1 VTLLVGLLVW
11 LLLVALIANIVR
23 RLPWLP
29 GLVVAVGLGLALW
42 YLWRSP
48 LVGEVELLGRTIDL
62 ARSNSFLGFTL
73 VLSPVGRGA
82 VFILFIW
89 GALFAL
95 ATTWTNA
102 DRVLFPTIPLILA
115 ALVLALSS
123 QPLLWASLWL
133 VVAVILMAF
142 AAQGAT
148 PRLARAALRTLLA
161 PTLAFPLFLFAAWV
175 LNQPALAATDPALW
189 ATAWRA
195 LVIALVILLTPVPLH
210 GWISGLGEI
219 APPFAAA
226 FIVGVWQITVYALAR
241 QILLAYPDMVQ
252 YADPGRLLPILA
264 IIQMVWAGFFG
275 LSSRRLGQ
283 FWGYLLLWDYGA
295 FLLLWSLSGES
306 GTEALVWLALAR
318 ALVLIMAAAGLQTL
332 NERFG
337 ENTPYGS
344 LRGASERLPFAT
356 IGFLVGALSLL
367 GWPLGALFSVRLAAF
382 RLAETNQTNIFL
394 WAMLALVL
402 MTLGIVRVLSV
413 MVRPLAD
420 TQMPR
425 EAQALVWLVVLLL
438 LAGAALALRPGL
450 LDPVVV
456 PITSWMTRM

>member
-1 VTLLVGLLVW
+1 MTLLVGLLVW

-42 YLWRSP
+42 YLWRAP

-210 GWISGLGEI
+210 GWISGLGEH

-382 RLAETNQTNIFL
+382 RLAEANQTNIFL

-413 MVRPLAD
+413 VVRPLAD
-420 TQMPR
+420 TQMRR

-438 LAGAALALRPGL
+438 LVGAVLALRPGL

-456 PITSWMTRM
+456 PITRWMTRM

>member
-1 VTLLVGLLVW
+1 MTLLVGLLVW
-11 LLLVALIANIVR
+11 LLLLGLIANLVR

-29 GLVVAVGLGLALW
+29 GLIVTVGLGLALW
-42 YLWRSP
+42 YLWRAP
-48 LVGEVELLGRTIDL
+48 LAGEIELLGRTIDL

-133 VVAVILMAF
+133 VVAAVLMAF

-264 IIQMVWAGFFG
+264 VIQMVWAGFFG

-306 GTEALVWLALAR
+306 GTEALVWLAVAR
-318 ALVLIMAAAGLQTL
+318 ALVLVMAAAGLQAL

-337 ENTPYGS
+337 ENTPYAP

-382 RLAETNQTNIFL
+382 RLAEANQTNIFL

-413 MVRPLAD
+413 MVRPLGD

-438 LAGAALALRPGL
+438 LVGAALALRPGL
-450 LDPVVV
+450 LDPVVA

>member
-1 VTLLVGLLVW
+1 MTLLVGLLVW
-11 LLLVALIANIVR
+11 LLLVALIANLVR

-42 YLWRSP
+42 YLWRTP
-48 LVGEVELLGRTIDL
+48 LVGEVEVLGRTIDL
-62 ARSNSFLGFTL
+62 TRSNSFLGYTL

-89 GALFAL
+89 GGLFAL
-95 ATTWTNA
+95 AAAWTNA

-142 AAQGAT
+142 AAQGAS

-175 LNQPALAATDPALW
+175 LNQPALAAADPALW

-195 LVIALVILLTPVPLH
+195 LVIALAILLTPVPLH
-210 GWISGLGEI
+210 GWISGLGEH

-226 FIVGVWQITVYALAR
+226 FTVGVWQITVYALAR
-241 QILLAYPDMVQ
+241 QILLAYPDIVQ

-318 ALVLIMAAAGLQTL
+318 ALVLVMAAAGLQTL

-337 ENTPYGS
+337 ENTPYGP

-382 RLAETNQTNIFL
+382 RLAEANQTNIFL

-413 MVRPLAD
+413 VVRPLAD

-425 EAQALVWLVVLLL
+425 EAQALVWLIVLLL
-438 LAGAALALRPGL
+438 LVGAALALRPGL
-450 LDPVVV
+450 LDPVVG

>member
-1 VTLLVGLLVW
+1 MTLLVGLLVW
-11 LLLVALIANIVR
+11 LLLLGLIANLVR

-29 GLVVAVGLGLALW
+29 GLIVTVGLGLALW
-42 YLWRSP
+42 YLWRAP
-48 LVGEVELLGRTIDL
+48 LAGEIELLGRTIDL

-133 VVAVILMAF
+133 VVAAVLMAF

-264 IIQMVWAGFFG
+264 VIQMVWAGFFG

-306 GTEALVWLALAR
+306 GTEALVWLAAAR
-318 ALVLIMAAAGLQTL
+318 ALVLVMAAAGLQAL

-337 ENTPYGS
+337 ENTPYAP

-382 RLAETNQTNIFL
+382 RLAEANQTNIFL

-413 MVRPLAD
+413 MVRPLGD

-438 LAGAALALRPGL
+438 LVGAALALRPGL
-450 LDPVVV
+450 LDPVVA

>member
-1 VTLLVGLLVW
+1 MTLLVGLLVW
-11 LLLVALIANIVR
+11 LLLLGLIANLVR

-29 GLVVAVGLGLALW
+29 GLIVTVGLGLALW
-42 YLWRSP
+42 YLWRAP
-48 LVGEVELLGRTIDL
+48 LAGEIELLGRTIDL

-133 VVAVILMAF
+133 VVAAVLMAF

-264 IIQMVWAGFFG
+264 VIQMVWAGFFG

-306 GTEALVWLALAR
+306 GTEALVWLAVAR
-318 ALVLIMAAAGLQTL
+318 ALVLVMAADGLQAL

-337 ENTPYGS
+337 ENTPYAP

-382 RLAETNQTNIFL
+382 RLAEANQTNIFL

-413 MVRPLAD
+413 MVRPLGD

-438 LAGAALALRPGL
+438 LVGAALALRPGL
-450 LDPVVV
+450 LDPVVA

>member
-42 YLWRSP
+42 YLWRAP

-95 ATTWTNA
+95 AATWTNA

>member
-1 VTLLVGLLVW
+1 MTLLVGLLVW
-11 LLLVALIANIVR
+11 LLLLGLIANLVR

-29 GLVVAVGLGLALW
+29 GLIVTVGLGLALW
-42 YLWRSP
+42 YLWRAP
-48 LVGEVELLGRTIDL
+48 LAGEIELLGRTIDL

-133 VVAVILMAF
+133 VVAAVLMAF

-264 IIQMVWAGFFG
+264 VIQMVWAGFFG

-306 GTEALVWLALAR
+306 GTEALVWLAVAR
-318 ALVLIMAAAGLQTL
+318 ALVLVMAAAGLQAL

-337 ENTPYGS
+337 ENTPYAP

-367 GWPLGALFSVRLAAF
+367 GWPLEALFSVRLAAF
-382 RLAETNQTNIFL
+382 RLAEANQTNIFL

-413 MVRPLAD
+413 MVRPLGD

-438 LAGAALALRPGL
+438 LVGAALALRPGL
-450 LDPVVV
+450 LDPVVA

>member
-1 VTLLVGLLVW
+1 
-11 LLLVALIANIVR
+11 VALIANLVR

-42 YLWRSP
+42 YLWRTP
-48 LVGEVELLGRTIDL
+48 LAGEVELLGRTIDL
-62 ARSNSFLGFTL
+62 AHSNSFLGFTL

-89 GALFAL
+89 GGLFAL
-95 ATTWTNA
+95 AATWTHA

>member
-1 VTLLVGLLVW
+1 MTLLVGLLVW

-42 YLWRSP
+42 YLWRAP

-133 VVAVILMAF
+133 VVAAILMAF